1 MTKDFMQK
9 YKPKEEN
16 ICIVPTKKGKALLNY
31 TPVVKYL
38 GNGNLYALTNDI
50 LEKEFTRIKNCL
62 TRTMCC
68 CTGTREAKLCNR
80 NIDSLCVSRDRAM
93 MIIVF

>member
-1 MTKDFMQK
+1 MEMCMHKQTTFK
-9 YKPKEEN
+9 
-16 ICIVPTKKGKALLNY
+16 T
-31 TPVVKYL
+31 
-38 GNGNLYALTNDI
+38 
-50 LEKEFTRIKNCL
+50 KEFTRIKNCL

-68 CTGTREAKLCNR
+68 CTGTREGKLCNR